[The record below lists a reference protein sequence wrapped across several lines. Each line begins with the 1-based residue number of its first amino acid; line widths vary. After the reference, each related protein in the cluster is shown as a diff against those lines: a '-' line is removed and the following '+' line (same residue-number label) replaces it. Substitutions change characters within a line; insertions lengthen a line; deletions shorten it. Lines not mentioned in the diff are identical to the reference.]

1 MVNLLLTC
9 IIIIG
14 VMLVILVGDNK
25 IHQLTDE
32 EIEKLT
38 K

>member
-1 MVNLLLTC
+1 MVNLLIAC
-9 IIIIG
+9 ITVVGI
-14 VMLVILVGDNK
+14 MLAVLFADNK
-25 IHQLTDE
+25 IHQLTEE

>member
-1 MVNLLLTC
+1 MVNLLLAC
-9 IIIIG
+9 ITVIG
-14 VMLVILVGDNK
+14 IMLVILVGDNK
-25 IHQLTDE
+25 IYQLTDE

>member
-9 IIIIG
+9 ITVVWI
-14 VMLVILVGDNK
+14 MLVMLVGDNK

>member
-1 MVNLLLTC
+1 MVNLLLTF

>member
-1 MVNLLLTC
+1 MGNLLLAC
-9 IIIIG
+9 ITVIG
-14 VMLVILVGDNK
+14 IMLVILVGDNK

>member
-9 IIIIG
+9 IIVIGII
-14 VMLVILVGDNK
+14 LVILVGDNK

>member
-1 MVNLLLTC
+1 MVNLLLAC
-9 IIIIG
+9 ITVVGI
-14 VMLVILVGDNK
+14 MLVILVGDNK
-25 IHQLTDE
+25 ICQLTEE

>member
-1 MVNLLLTC
+1 MVNLLLAFITVVG
-9 IIIIG
+9 I
-14 VMLVILVGDNK
+14 MLAVLVGDNK